1 MSGSGISW
9 VICKSAPRSWQITMP
24 APHHWVFY
32 CTSCRPTNSVKA
44 LANHENIKY
53 LWLQTVHELNVI
65 FCTCI
70 CLQLAVT
77 ASTVIHSRQ
86 FFPIFIMQNF
96 IQWFKLYGCIRFF
109 LSDVYV
115 FVITVDGA
123 AFGWNLNM
131 SRLDHLY
138 RSLLLTKFFTKG
150 WGKPENLKRF
160 DCFFCFEILNK
171 FVVAWTSLMHCSLF
185 W

>member
-1 MSGSGISW
+1 MALYPGLPGWAHSRKLKPIWILLKQETMSGSGISW
-9 VICKSAPRSWQITMP
+9 AICMSAPHSWLITMP

-77 ASTVIHSRQ
+77 ASTIIHSRR

-96 IQWFKLYGCIRFF
+96 IQWFKLWVHTILFIRCICFCDNSRWSSIWMKFEYEPVRSSVPQ
-109 LSDVYV
+109 LIADKV
-115 FVITVDGA
+115 FHQ
-123 AFGWNLNM
+123 
-131 SRLDHLY
+131 RL
-138 RSLLLTKFFTKG
+138 G
-150 WGKPENLKRF
+150 
-160 DCFFCFEILNK
+160 
-171 FVVAWTSLMHCSLF
+171 
-185 W
+185 